1 LVYSCDGGGTDRT
14 KTNKPKCDKSKVTT
28 AVTPP
33 PPTHNKCFQ
42 YDAGKMNQM
51 DLPGCG
57 GSTDI
62 VCTGGCITIHKV
74 LYSCKEGR
82 SNSEQLKLIRD
93 RCQDQKKCKV
103 TADRE
108 TFGDEECP
116 DTEEDSMK
124 LWLVYSCDG
133 GEDLTVIRKP
143 TCNQVISKL
152 QRSWLPSSKSCRG
165 ATEISLMD
173 SHLISSQS
181 EIIFHSLQAI

>member
-1 LVYSCDGGGTDRT
+1 MRDGRRT
-14 KTNKPKCDKSKVTT
+14 KNDE
-28 AVTPP
+28 
-33 PPTHNKCFQ
+33 Q
-42 YDAGKMNQM
+42 GK
-51 DLPGCG
+51 
-57 GSTDI
+57 I
-62 VCTGGCITIHKV
+62 VLLSQWMLDGWVSQIQV